1 MYKGTCRIGYD
12 KVNMPEY
19 QIFYVC
25 NDVLIHFYVDS
36 FEDKEYC
43 ILDIPHNRIV
53 VSERFPSF

>member
-1 MYKGTCRIGYD
+1 MYKGTCRIGQSKYARIS
-12 KVNMPEY
+12 N
-19 QIFYVC
+19 IYVC

>member
-19 QIFYVC
+19 QIFMYVMM
-25 NDVLIHFYVDS
+25 Y
-36 FEDKEYC
+36 EDKEYC